1 MPLRSLLLWFALAVA
16 AYPQAPEKPAEN
28 KPPALE
34 DPPAAQ
40 TRTQLNLLGQTDNKS
55 GESRRNEN
63 VQFNLV
69 DNNAQKELNQRI
81 GVTAS
86 FVHEF
91 SSDRNYFGAEF
102 GPTAPW
108 SVLQAPSFK
117 DSWHGNLNWSH
128 LNSLTSARAFFQV
141 GGVQP
146 ARDNNFA
153 AALSG
158 KLWRGASLTWDGGL
172 QALRGVVN
180 GNILAPLPSERTPLA
195 TEPRLRAIVASIL
208 NSYPNIP
215 PNRPDIDP
223 RMVNLNA
230 PQTIDNRNTASRL
243 DQRLGR
249 RDQLS
254 LSYNWIT
261 QNVLAF
267 QLVRGQ
273 NPNTTTRAHKAGL
286 AWNRTLSPSTVLSAA
301 YRLDR
306 VGTVIGPEPTA
317 VPYAIYPSTA
327 LTNINANSTIPIN
340 RAQNAFKSAL
350 QLRRSAGRHNWSL
363 GAQFNRHQLN
373 GSDSDSHIPALSFN
387 NTATADV
394 ITNIR
399 LGTPITMFQ
408 AVGSIHRGFRNW
420 DNWIYFNDTWRAR
433 PNFTVNFGL
442 GYRPNSRPIEVN
454 GLNRFPYKSDNNNF
468 GPFLGLAY
476 RLAPRWGVLRAGY
489 GFHYGEI
496 FPATFQQIRFNQP
509 LNAKIVIQQPNLA
522 NPFENIDAT
531 QLSKAR
537 AVSYAY
543 APDLVSPYS
552 QLYSFTWELQPLSPL
567 RWQIGYTGSRSQ
579 KLLYHHYTNR
589 AHPIPGIPTTVATID
604 QRRADPTKADIR
616 TVGNMSRGFYDAFKT
631 TALVPRWR
639 GLNLE
644 ASYWFSKAIDLGA
657 DYTSTAHD
665 IDSFRGRS
673 QYEFEAHSEL
683 RGRSRFDQ
691 PHAFLLRSD
700 YSVPRFRR
708 PWLGRWGLFAVALSK
723 SGTPFQVTG
732 GSDAP
737 GYGNVD
743 GVSLDRPNILDP
755 SILGRAISHPDR
767 ARQLLPR
774 AAFAFITPNDLRGN
788 LGRNTFRRGPVRNMN
803 AGLSID
809 WPLAKERTLAFRVES
824 NNLTNSPQFAEPG
837 TALTDP
843 NFGMI
848 TNTLN
853 DGRSFRFSLRFSY

>member
-1 MPLRSLLLWFALAVA
+1 MLWLAFVA
-16 AYPQAPEKPAEN
+16 IACPQVPEKEPNTKPAA
-28 KPPALE
+28 PIALE
-34 DPPAAQ
+34 DPPVAQ

-86 FVHEF
+86 FVQEF
-91 SSDRNYFGAEF
+91 SPDRNYFGAEF
-102 GPTAPW
+102 GPTSPW

-117 DSWHGNLNWSH
+117 DSWHGNLNWTH

-158 KLWRGASLTWDGGL
+158 KLWRGASLTWDGSL

-208 NSYPNIP
+208 DSYPNIP

-230 PQTIDNRNTASRL
+230 PQTIDNRNTSSRL
-243 DQRLGR
+243 DQRLGT

-254 LSYNWIT
+254 FSYNWIT
-261 QNVLAF
+261 QNVQAF

-273 NPNTTTRAHKAGL
+273 NPDTTTRAHKAGL
-286 AWNRTLSPSTVLSAA
+286 AWNRTISPSTVFSAA
-301 YRLDR
+301 YRFDR
-306 VGTVIGPEPTA
+306 AGTVIGPEAAA
-317 VPYAIYPSTA
+317 VPYAVYPSTA
-327 LTNINANSTIPIN
+327 LTPINANSTIPIN
-340 RAQNAFKSAL
+340 RAQNAFKTAL

-373 GSDSDSHIPALSFN
+373 GSDSDSHIAALSFN
-387 NTATADV
+387 NTATADA
-394 ITNIR
+394 ITNVR
-399 LGTPITMFQ
+399 QGTPITFFQ
-408 AVGSIHRGFRNW
+408 GIGYLHRGFRNW
-420 DNWIYFNDTWRAR
+420 DNWFYFTDNWRASAKL
-433 PNFTVNFGL
+433 TVNFGI
-442 GYRPNSRPIEVN
+442 GYRPNTRPVEVN
-454 GLNRFPYKSDNNNF
+454 NLNQLPYANDNNNF
-468 GPFLGLAY
+468 GPFLGLGY
-476 RLAPRWGVLRAGY
+476 RLAPGWGVLRAGY

-509 LNAKIVIQQPNLA
+509 LNSKLVIQQPNLA
-522 NPFENIDAT
+522 DPFRGLDLT
-531 QLSKAR
+531 QLSTTR
-537 AVSYAY
+537 AVQYAY
-543 APDLVSPYS
+543 SPDLVSPYS
-552 QLYSFTWELQPLSPL
+552 QLYNFTWELQPLSQL

-579 KLLYHHYTNR
+579 KLLYHHYSNR
-589 AHPIPGIPTTVATID
+589 GHARPGLPITVANID
-604 QRRADPTKADIR
+604 ERRADPTKSDIR
-616 TVGNMSRGFYDAFKT
+616 SVENMSRGFYDAFKT
-631 TALVPRWR
+631 TGTVPRWR
-639 GLNLE
+639 GLQLE

-665 IDSFRGRS
+665 LDSFRGRS

-691 PHAFLLRSD
+691 PHAFLLRGD
-700 YSVPRFRR
+700 YSAPRFRR
-708 PWLGRWGLFAVALSK
+708 SWLGRWGLFAVALSK
-723 SGTPFQVTG
+723 SGTPFQVTA

-743 GVSLDRPNILDP
+743 GVSMDRPNVLDP
-755 SILGRAISHPDR
+755 SVLGRAITHPDLS
-767 ARQLLPR
+767 RQLLPR
-774 AAFAFITPNDLRGN
+774 SAFEFITPGTIRGN

-803 AGLSID
+803 AGVSID

-824 NNLTNSPQFAEPG
+824 NNLSNSPQFAEPG
-837 TALTDP
+837 FALTDP
-843 NFGMI
+843 NFGVI

-853 DGRSFRFSLRFSY
+853 DGRSFRFSLRLSY

>member
-1 MPLRSLLLWFALAVA
+1 MLWLAFVA
-16 AYPQAPEKPAEN
+16 IAYPQVPEKEPEKKPA
-28 KPPALE
+28 PVVLE
-34 DPPAAQ
+34 DPPVAQ

-81 GVTAS
+81 GITAS
-86 FVHEF
+86 FVQEF
-91 SSDRNYFGAEF
+91 SPDRNYFGAEF

-108 SVLQAPSFK
+108 TVLQTPSFK

-158 KLWRGASLTWDGGL
+158 KLWRGASLTWDGGI

-195 TEPRLRAIVASIL
+195 TEPRLRAIVTSIL
-208 NSYPNIP
+208 DSYPNIP
-215 PNRPDIDP
+215 PNRTDIDP

-230 PQTIDNRNTASRL
+230 PQTIDNRNTSSRL

-254 LSYNWIT
+254 FSYNWIT
-261 QNVLAF
+261 QNVEAF

-286 AWNRTLSPSTVLSAA
+286 AWNRTLSPSTVFSAA
-301 YRLDR
+301 YRFDR
-306 VGTVIGPEPTA
+306 AGTVIGPEASA
-317 VPYAIYPSTA
+317 VPYAVYPSQA
-327 LTNINANSTIPIN
+327 LTPINANSTIPIN
-340 RAQNAFKSAL
+340 RAQNAFKTAL
-350 QLRRSAGRHNWSL
+350 QLRRTAGRHNWSL

-373 GSDSDSHIPALSFN
+373 GSDSDSHIAALSFN

-394 ITNIR
+394 ITNVR
-399 LGTPITMFQ
+399 QGTPITFFQ
-408 AVGSIHRGFRNW
+408 GVGYLHRGFRNW
-420 DNWIYFNDTWRAR
+420 DNWIYFTDNWRASAKL
-433 PNFTVNFGL
+433 TVNFGI
-442 GYRPNSRPIEVN
+442 GYRPNTRPVEVN
-454 GLNRFPYKSDNNNF
+454 NLNQLAYANDNNNF

-476 RLAPRWGVLRAGY
+476 RLAPGWGVLRAGY

-496 FPATFQQIRFNQP
+496 FPATFQQVRFNQP
-509 LNAKIVIQQPNLA
+509 LNTKVVIQQPNLV
-522 NPFENIDAT
+522 NPYINIDLS
-531 QLSKAR
+531 QLSKVR
-537 AVSYAY
+537 AVLYDYS
-543 APDLVSPYS
+543 PDLVSPYS
-552 QLYSFTWELQPLSPL
+552 QLYNFTWELQPFSMV

-579 KLLYHHYTNR
+579 KLLYHHYSNR
-589 AHPIPGIPTTVATID
+589 GHARPGIPFTVATID
-604 QRRADPTKADIR
+604 ERRADPTRSDVR
-616 TVGNMSRGFYDAFKT
+616 RVENMSRGFYDAFKT
-631 TALVPRWR
+631 TASIPRWH
-639 GLNLE
+639 GLQLE
-644 ASYWFSKAIDLGA
+644 TSYWFSKAIDLGA

-665 IDSFRGRS
+665 LDSFRGRS

-691 PHAFLLRSD
+691 PHAFLLRTD

-708 PWLGRWGLFAVALSK
+708 SWLGRWGLFAVALSK
-723 SGTPFQVTG
+723 SGTPFQVTA

-737 GYGNVD
+737 GFGNVD
-743 GVSLDRPNILDP
+743 GISMDRPNIIDP
-755 SILGRAISHPDR
+755 SILGNAISHPDLS
-767 ARQLLPR
+767 RQLLPR
-774 AAFAFITPNDLRGN
+774 GAFEFITPGTIRGN

-803 AGLSID
+803 AGVSID

-824 NNLTNSPQFAEPG
+824 NNLSNSPQFAEPG
-837 TALTDP
+837 FALTDP
-843 NFGMI
+843 NFGVI

-853 DGRSFRFSLRFSY
+853 DGRSFRFSLRLSY